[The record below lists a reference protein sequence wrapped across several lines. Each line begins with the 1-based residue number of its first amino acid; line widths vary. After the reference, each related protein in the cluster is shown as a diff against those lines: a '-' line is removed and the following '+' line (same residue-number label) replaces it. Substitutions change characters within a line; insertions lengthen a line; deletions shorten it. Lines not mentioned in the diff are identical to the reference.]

1 MPRDK
6 TLFAILVLKN
16 CIFLRGM
23 NKKDNPAPATSSIT
37 IVLWSFSSKS
47 LDAISQIII
56 DAIEK
61 KIKKI
66 KKRFIK
72 IQNKQKRYFNNGSGW

>member
-1 MPRDK
+1 
-6 TLFAILVLKN
+6 
-16 CIFLRGM
+16 M

-37 IVLWSFSSKS
+37 IVLSSFSSKS

-66 KKRFIK
+66 K
-72 IQNKQKRYFNNGSGW
+72 